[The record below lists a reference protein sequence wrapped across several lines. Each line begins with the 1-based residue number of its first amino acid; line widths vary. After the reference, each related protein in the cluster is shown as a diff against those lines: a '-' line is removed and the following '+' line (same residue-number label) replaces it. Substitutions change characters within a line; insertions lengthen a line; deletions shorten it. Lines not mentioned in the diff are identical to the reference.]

1 MSRAD
6 QSRADRRVQTACLLI
21 LTFIASGFALWALR
35 PVLVPFVL
43 ALFFTYWLTPIIDV
57 QVRRFRIHRWLAVVN
72 TAILALALLGGIGVI
87 VASSI
92 SKATPT
98 TPQTAAATPPGQTD
112 GARPYEADL
121 KRVTDWISQTRA
133 GRWLGIHPDS
143 PSLKI
148 PAQTAADFV
157 QIVLKETTV
166 IISNGAL
173 VTVFVIFM
181 LMGRGVKTPARPRL
195 MIEIESRVKRYLVVV
210 ISISV
215 LTGLLVGASLSILGV
230 QFAAVFGLL
239 ALLLN
244 FIPTIG
250 GIVATLLP
258 LPVILLSPEMSVTA
272 KILAIAIP
280 GGIQAAIGAVQPKI
294 QGDALEIHPVA
305 VLLALI
311 FFGMIWGIAGAF
323 VATPLIAVI
332 KIILERLPATRS
344 VAALLAGDL
353 SMLSLFTRS
362 TPVPRGFPMEKPEE
376 QPLVHSHHDD

>member
-1 MSRAD
+1 
-6 QSRADRRVQTACLLI
+6 
-21 LTFIASGFALWALR
+21 
-35 PVLVPFVL
+35 
-43 ALFFTYWLTPIIDV
+43 
-57 QVRRFRIHRWLAVVN
+57 
-72 TAILALALLGGIGVI
+72 
-87 VASSI
+87 
-92 SKATPT
+92 
-98 TPQTAAATPPGQTD
+98 
-112 GARPYEADL
+112 
-121 KRVTDWISQTRA
+121 
-133 GRWLGIHPDS
+133 
-143 PSLKI
+143 
-148 PAQTAADFV
+148 
-157 QIVLKETTV
+157 
-166 IISNGAL
+166 
-173 VTVFVIFM
+173 
-181 LMGRGVKTPARPRL
+181 
-195 MIEIESRVKRYLVVV
+195 VV

-239 ALLLN
+239 AMLLN
-244 FIPTIG
+244 FVPTIG

-258 LPVILLSPEMSVTA
+258 IPVILLSPEMSVTA

-362 TPVPRGFPMEKPEE
+362 APASRSIPVEKPEP
-376 QPLVHSHHDD
+376 QSLVHSAPED